1 MSRTI
6 RRKNEKW
13 ERVGFVDDWY
23 TDYEHEVQAIN
34 VDYSVE
40 YAKRFADYHSDKY
53 DFHAPKDFR
62 QSLNREFRAKN
73 NAILNHAIRTN
84 NDPVFIP
91 FIKNA
96 DWNYF

>member
-13 ERVGFVDDWY
+13 KHYRYVDAWY
-23 TDYEHEVQAIN
+23 NEYEHEIRAVNI
-34 VDYSVE
+34 DYSKE
-40 YAKRFADYHSDKY
+40 YTMRNADFHSDKY

-62 QSLNREFRAKN
+62 QSLNRELRSKN
-73 NAILNHAIRTN
+73 KAILNHSIR
-84 NDPVFIP
+84 NDQDAVFIP

-96 DWNYF
+96 DWNYY